1 MKNII
6 LISLLCMTGKMCPNP
21 NCSGIL
27 DLLPCRGHSGYP
39 VTHFWR
45 HHRGAIYFQSKG
57 VHDHAKPELKA
68 SAEARRHQRSLRSQ
82 KAGEVRPS
90 MCIKGAFYNI
100 KNR

>member
-1 MKNII
+1 
-6 LISLLCMTGKMCPNP
+6 MCPNP

>member
-1 MKNII
+1 
-6 LISLLCMTGKMCPNP
+6 
-21 NCSGIL
+21 
-27 DLLPCRGHSGYP
+27 
-39 VTHFWR
+39 
-45 HHRGAIYFQSKG
+45 

>member
-1 MKNII
+1 
-6 LISLLCMTGKMCPNP
+6 MTGKMCPNP